1 MRTIEEILDDLDR
14 VCPRISSELRQHF
27 GTKRIREMP
36 DSEGTGREQ
45 RPVTKL
51 PDAYAKIR
59 EVYWR

>member
-1 MRTIEEILDDLDR
+1 MRTIEEILEDLDT
-14 VCPRISSELRQHF
+14 VCPRISSELRGHF

-36 DSEGTGREQ
+36 EAVEKEQ
-45 RPVTKL
+45 RLPTKL